1 MVAEIGRV
9 CFKTVGRES
18 GNRCVIVELIDDS
31 FVLVDGPGVK
41 RRRCNLKHLE
51 PSENKVEISRG
62 ASTEE
67 VERALKEI
75 GSKEP
80 KEPPKR
86 KKTKPKENVEEGTE
100 NKQESEKG

>member
-18 GNRCVIVELIDDS
+18 GNKCVIVELIDDN
-31 FVLVDGPGVK
+31 FVVVDGPGVK

-51 PSENKVEISRG
+51 PSEHKVEISRD

-67 VERALKEI
+67 VKRALEEI

-86 KKTKPKENVEEGTE
+86 EETKPKENVEEGTE
-100 NKQESEKG
+100 NKPKSERG